1 MLLQGFE
8 VPKTALQS
16 LFLADRHPSSPEAT
30 RCYSAMLKKTV
41 VKNSEVSSNTR
52 SRSEVV
58 KSVPYSTQVGN
69 MVSECRQFRVRFP
82 LSLRFPSPRVGNL
95 NRPGSAPIT
104 GAGFQ
109 SQVGPR
115 DGRLDRSGSARIAVS
130 EPHARCYSESA
141 DYDTDAG
148 RSLAVRRTVRRR
160 RRRRRRPQFMEIDA
174 GRRASARRR
183 ALIIASGL
191 HEGRP

>member
-1 MLLQGFE
+1 MAGF
-8 VPKTALQS
+8 QS
-16 LFLADRHPSSPEAT
+16 
-30 RCYSAMLKKTV
+30 CC
-41 VKNSEVSSNTR
+41 
-52 SRSEVV
+52 
-58 KSVPYSTQVGN
+58 TQVDGRL
-69 MVSECRQFRVRFP
+69 VSGSIPDGRQFPGWLP
-82 LSLRFPSPRVGNL
+82 LSLRFPSPRVGSP
-95 NRPGSAPIT
+95 NRPVSARIT
-104 GAGFQ
+104 RAGFQ
-109 SQVGPR
+109 SRVGPR

-148 RSLAVRRTVRRR
+148 RSLAVRRTVRRPR
-160 RRRRRRPQFMEIDA
+160 RRRQRRQFMEIDA